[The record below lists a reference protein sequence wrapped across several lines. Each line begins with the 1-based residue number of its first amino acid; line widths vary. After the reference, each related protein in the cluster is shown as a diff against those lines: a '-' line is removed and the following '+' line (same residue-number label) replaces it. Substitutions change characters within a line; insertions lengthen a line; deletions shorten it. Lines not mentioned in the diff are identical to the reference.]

1 MHTVLIYHAHT
12 HTRTTKKTRN
22 AKHSRINTKKQMRN
36 QHQHHRLLA
45 TYAILKLFSITEK
58 IDLLYSYRA
67 DY

>member
-1 MHTVLIYHAHT
+1 MHTPTHAQP
-12 HTRTTKKTRN
+12 KKQEMQN
-22 AKHSRINTKKQMRN
+22 IAESIQKKQMRN